1 MNERFIKIT
10 IEKAEQIE
18 KQGNTSQALAVLNDA
33 LAIYPDDVDL
43 NFQRIVLLIKSG
55 DFDAVSEYLDAVS
68 QNLSDQSMTLFRIG
82 RLLYKKGLY
91 QVALTA
97 FSKVIT
103 VDSFNAWAYNNLS
116 LCYINLGNLPEA
128 YTSFIKAIELKPD
141 SAEFHNNI
149 ANLYMMVFRLSDAVR
164 HYQRALI
171 LNPECVEAYA
181 NLGRAYHLCGD
192 IRGFATVLKAL
203 ERDPTS
209 RAAVDVLLLTLHY
222 FEQNPLKIFDEHA
235 RWAVSA
241 YNAAPEPLNFSRT
254 DRNNIR
260 VGFVS
265 ADFKAHPVAIFF
277 APVLLHYDRNNFEV
291 YCYSH
296 VSNPDTT
303 TLKLKELGGLW
314 RSVVGLSDHEM
325 ADLVRQ
331 DGIDILVDLSGFTEG
346 NRLGTFALKPAPIQC
361 TWLGYPNTTGLPQI
375 DYRITD
381 AISDPPGIT
390 DHLYTE
396 HLVRLPQTFLCY
408 SPETTDFPLHS
419 PDSPITFCCFNH
431 LPKLSEPLISM
442 WAEILNALPEAKILL
457 KSAFFCDQEVCNMT
471 LSRFKARGVDT
482 NKIDLRGFTA
492 TKKEHLELY
501 NECHIALDT
510 YPYHGTTTTC
520 EALWMGVPV
529 ISLAGPSHVSR
540 VGTSI
545 LTNVGIPELIAVSP
559 DEYVKHAVELA
570 HDKDRIDIYRNTLRM
585 KIQSS
590 VLMDAPS
597 FVAELETAFKEMLHR
612 KKRGNV
618 NVNFKCCQ
626 QSIS

>member
-10 IEKAEQIE
+10 IEKVELLK
-18 KQGNTSQALAVLNDA
+18 KQGNAFQALAVLDDA
-33 LAIYPDDVDL
+33 LEIYPDDVEL
-43 NFQRIVLLIKSG
+43 IFQRIVILINSG
-55 DFDAVSEYLDAVS
+55 KLSEVRDYLDSFS
-68 QNLSDQSMTLFRIG
+68 QDLSDHSMTLFRIG
-82 RLLYKKGLY
+82 RLLYKKGLH
-91 QVALTA
+91 QIAQEA
-97 FSKVIT
+97 FSKAIK
-103 VDSFNAWAYNNLS
+103 VDSSNAWAYNNLS
-116 LCYINLGNLPEA
+116 LCNINLGNLTGA
-128 YTSFIKAIELKPD
+128 YTSLTKALELKPD
-141 SAEFHNNI
+141 SAEFHNNM

-164 HYQRALI
+164 HYQRALL

-203 ERDPTS
+203 ERDPSS
-209 RAAVDVLLLTLHY
+209 RAAVDVMLLTLHY

-235 RWAVSA
+235 RWSVSA

-265 ADFKAHPVAIFF
+265 ADFKAHPVATFF
-277 APVLLHYDRNNFEV
+277 APVLRHYDRNNFEV

-303 TLKLKELGGLW
+303 TLKLKKLGGLW

-381 AISDPPGIT
+381 SISDPLGIT

-396 HLVRLPQTFLCY
+396 HLVRLPHTFLCY
-408 SPETTDFPLHS
+408 SPETIDFSLHS
-419 PDSPITFCCFNH
+419 SDGPITFCCFNH
-431 LPKLSEPLISM
+431 LPKLSESLITM
-442 WAEILNALPEAKILL
+442 WVEILNQLPEAKLLL
-457 KSAFFCDQEVCNMT
+457 KSAFFCDQGVCNMI
-471 LSRFKARGVDT
+471 LSRFKARGIDP
-482 NKIDLRGFTA
+482 NKIDLREFTA
-492 TKKEHLELY
+492 TQKEHLQLY
-501 NECHIALDT
+501 SRCHIALDT

-545 LTNVGIPELIAVSP
+545 LTNVGVPELIATSP
-559 DEYVKHAVELA
+559 DEYVTHAVELA
-570 HDKDRIDIYRNTLRM
+570 HDRGRIDAYRNTLRT

-590 VLMDAPS
+590 ALMDASS
-597 FVAELETAFKEMLHR
+597 FVVDLETAFKEMVYR
-612 KKRGNV
+612 KKRS
-618 NVNFKCCQ
+618 NFT
-626 QSIS
+626 SRSD

>member
-10 IEKAEQIE
+10 IEKAELIA
-18 KQGNTSQALAVLNDA
+18 KQGNITQALAVLNDA
-33 LAIYPDDVDL
+33 LTLYPDNVEL
-43 NFQRIVLLIKSG
+43 NFQRIAIYINSG
-55 DFDAVSEYLDAVS
+55 NFDAVSDYLDSFS
-68 QNLSDQSMTLFRIG
+68 QNLSDHGMALFRIG
-82 RLLYKKGLY
+82 RLLYSKGLY
-91 QVALTA
+91 QIALEA
-97 FSKVIT
+97 FSKT
-103 VDSFNAWAYNNLS
+103 TEVDSFNAWAYNNLS

-128 YTSFIKAIELKPD
+128 YTSLIKAIELKPD
-141 SAEFHNNI
+141 CAEFHNNI
-149 ANLYMMVFRLSDAVR
+149 ANLFMMVFRLSDAVR
-164 HYQRALI
+164 HYQRALM

-192 IRGFATVLKAL
+192 VRGFATVLKAL
-203 ERDPTS
+203 ERDPSS

-222 FEQNPLKIFDEHA
+222 FEQNPLKIFDEHT
-235 RWAVSA
+235 RWATSA
-241 YNAAPEPLNFSRT
+241 YHALPEPPNFQDI
-254 DRNNIR
+254 DRNNIHI
-260 VGFVS
+260 GFVS
-265 ADFKAHPVAIFF
+265 ADFKAHPVATFF
-277 APVLLHYDRNNFEV
+277 APVLRYYDRINFEIF
-291 YCYSH
+291 CYSQ

-314 RSVVGLSDHEM
+314 KSVVGLSDHEM

-396 HLVRLPQTFLCY
+396 KLVRLPRTFLCY
-408 SPETTDFPLHS
+408 SSETTSSPLHS
-419 PDSPITFCCFNH
+419 LAGPITFCCFNH

-442 WAEILNALPEAKILL
+442 WAEILNVLSDAKILL
-457 KSAFFCDQEVCNMT
+457 KSAFFCDQEVCNMI

-545 LTNVGIPELIAVSP
+545 LTNVGVPELIAVSP
-559 DEYVKHAVELA
+559 DEYVKHAVKLA
-570 HDKDRIDIYRNTLRM
+570 HDRARIDIYRNTLRM

-590 VLMDAPS
+590 ALMDAPS
-597 FVAELETAFKEMLHR
+597 FVADLETAFKEMVHR
-612 KKRGNV
+612 KKRSNF
-618 NVNFKCCQ
+618 NVNF
-626 QSIS
+626 

>member
-10 IEKAEQIE
+10 IEKAELIE

-33 LAIYPDDVDL
+33 LAIYPDNVDL
-43 NFQRIVLLIKSG
+43 NFQRIVVLINSG
-55 DFDAVSEYLDAVS
+55 NFAAVSGYLDS
-68 QNLSDQSMTLFRIG
+68 FPQNLSDHSMALFRIG
-82 RLLYKKGLY
+82 RLLYKNGLY
-91 QVALTA
+91 QIALGA
-97 FSKVIT
+97 FSKAIE

-116 LCYINLGNLPEA
+116 LCNINLGNLPEA
-128 YTSFIKAIELKPD
+128 YTSLIKAIELKPD

-171 LNPECVEAYA
+171 LNPECVEAYT

-192 IRGFATVLKAL
+192 SRGFATVLKAL
-203 ERDPTS
+203 ERDPSS

-222 FEQNPLKIFDEHA
+222 FEPNPLKIFDEHT

-241 YNAAPEPLNFSRT
+241 YNAAPEPLNFSRI

-260 VGFVS
+260 IGFVS
-265 ADFKAHPVAIFF
+265 ADFKAHPVATFF
-277 APVLLHYDRNNFEV
+277 APVLRHYDRNNFEV
-291 YCYSH
+291 FCYSH

-303 TLKLKELGGLW
+303 TFKLKEQGGLW

-381 AISDPPGIT
+381 SISDPPGIT

-419 PDSPITFCCFNH
+419 PDGPITFCCFNH

-442 WAEILNALPEAKILL
+442 WAEILNVLPEAKLLL
-457 KSAFFCDQEVCNMT
+457 KSAFFCDQGVCNML

-492 TKKEHLELY
+492 TKTEHLQLY
-501 NECHIALDT
+501 SRCHIALDT

-545 LTNVGIPELIAVSP
+545 LTNVGVPELIAVSP
-559 DEYVKHAVELA
+559 DDYVTHAVELA
-570 HDKDRIDIYRNTLRM
+570 HDRERINIYRNTLRM

-590 VLMDAPS
+590 ALMDASS
-597 FVAELETAFKEMLHR
+597 FVVDLETAFKEMVHR
-612 KKRGNV
+612 KKRSNLNV
-618 NVNFKCCQ
+618 DY
-626 QSIS
+626 